1 MDPHFSCSNYA
12 FKSRTCSKKTR
23 NKPCNLSVLRT
34 VGDAKQIP
42 RMRGMLIKSL
52 VQPCA
57 PSRARRKITGLKLA
71 GQKKAHMA
79 KTMWAWVTTSFAVC
93 HPKRFH
99 GKGIF
104 GAVRCGVTLCL
115 FHLNRFFLRLKCVEH

>member
-12 FKSRTCSKKTR
+12 FKSRTCSKKTQ
-23 NKPCNLSVLRT
+23 NKPRNLSVLRT

-42 RMRGMLIKSL
+42 RMRGMLNKSL
-52 VQPCA
+52 VPPCA

-79 KTMWAWVTTSFAVC
+79 KTMWAWVTTSFVVC
-93 HPKRFH
+93 HPKCFY
-99 GKGIF
+99 GKGIL
-104 GAVRCGVTLCL
+104 GAVCCCVAFCL
-115 FHLNRFFLRLKCVEH
+115 FHLNRFCLCIE